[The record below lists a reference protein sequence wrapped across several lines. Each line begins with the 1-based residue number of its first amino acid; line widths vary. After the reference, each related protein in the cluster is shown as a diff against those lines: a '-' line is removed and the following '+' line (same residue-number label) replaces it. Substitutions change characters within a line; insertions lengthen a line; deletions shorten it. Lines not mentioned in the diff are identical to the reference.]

1 MKVVAAAFLHCPI
14 NDVVLTS
21 SASFLSLIE
30 RRQGRP
36 YSTLLAAERRRRQR
50 RIDIL
55 DNPLRSSPYSYKQQQ
70 QQQQKV
76 QQQATIIPRSM
87 SLIPAPIN
95 ELETILPTPTH
106 LSPTGEQ
113 YMTYFGHTP
122 RERYNSLFEGIS
134 IAFVGSMLSYF
145 ISFIIGQFLATC
157 FGVLCIFWP
166 ILGPEVKAY
175 QRNWELLAGRPLVDV
190 WMDDDDNIEDIIDGD
205 DTFILSL
212 PENKRGLY
220 GAYYIATIQDVCVV
234 DDVRATASQEYDL
247 VEFNQYTQDRDEM
260 MSITGIPWKLR
271 LRLSDMAGREMQ
283 VHCRLS
289 EEYLPIQCGMTAV
302 GVLLSTSRKFTKL
315 AGMTDF
321 CILNV
326 LYDDDTGDDDDDD
339 DERQQ
344 QRGGAKTTDANVEV
358 VTWVGDYPYL
368 DKAMFLRTLNKNGIT
383 DKLIDDYY
391 YDKQEVDMDDTDDTD
406 EEE

>member
-1 MKVVAAAFLHCPI
+1 MKVVVAAAFLHCPM
-14 NDVVLTS
+14 NDVLITS
-21 SASFLSLIE
+21 SLIIE
-30 RRQGRP
+30 RRQS
-36 YSTLLAAERRRRQR
+36 STLLEAERRRRRRQ
-50 RIDIL
+50 RIDLL
-55 DNPLRSSPYSYKQQQ
+55 DNPIRSSPSYKQQP
-70 QQQQKV
+70 KA
-76 QQQATIIPRSM
+76 QAPIITRSM

-113 YMTYFGHTP
+113 YMTYFGRTP

-145 ISFIIGQFLATC
+145 ISFVIGQFLATC
-157 FGVLCIFWP
+157 FGVICIFWP

-190 WMDDDDNIEDIIDGD
+190 WMDEDEDIDGD
-205 DTFILSL
+205 FILSL

-220 GAYYIATIQDVCVV
+220 GAYYIATIRDVCVV

-247 VEFNQYTQDRDEM
+247 VEFSQYTQVRDEM

-289 EEYLPIQCGMTAV
+289 EEYLPIQCGMTAA

-326 LYDDDTGDDDDDD
+326 LYDDTDADDDG
-339 DERQQ
+339 RQ

-368 DKAMFLRTLNKNGIT
+368 DKALFLRTLNKNGIT

-391 YDKQEVDMDDTDDTD
+391 DKQEEDKDDTDDTD
-406 EEE
+406 EE

>member
-1 MKVVAAAFLHCPI
+1 MKVVAAAFLHCPM
-14 NDVVLTS
+14 NDVLITS
-21 SASFLSLIE
+21 SLIIE
-30 RRQGRP
+30 RGQSGTRRL
-36 YSTLLAAERRRRQR
+36 YSTLLAAERRRRRRQ
-50 RIDIL
+50 RIDLL
-55 DNPLRSSPYSYKQQQ
+55 DNPIRSSPSYKQQ
-70 QQQQKV
+70 
-76 QQQATIIPRSM
+76 APIM

-95 ELETILPTPTH
+95 ELGKILPTPTH

-113 YMTYFGHTP
+113 YMTYFGRTP

-157 FGVLCIFWP
+157 FGVICIFWP
-166 ILGPEVKAY
+166 ILSPEVKAY

-190 WMDDDDNIEDIIDGD
+190 WMDEDEDIDGD
-205 DTFILSL
+205 FILSL

-247 VEFNQYTQDRDEM
+247 VEFSQYTQVRDEM

-289 EEYLPIQCGMTAV
+289 EEYLPIQCGMTAA

-326 LYDDDTGDDDDDD
+326 LYDDTDADDDDG
-339 DERQQ
+339 RQQ

-368 DKAMFLRTLNKNGIT
+368 DKALFLRTLNKNGIT
-383 DKLIDDYY
+383 DKLIDGY
-391 YDKQEVDMDDTDDTD
+391 YDKQEEDKDDTDDTD
-406 EEE
+406 EE

>member
-1 MKVVAAAFLHCPI
+1 MK
-14 NDVVLTS
+14 DVVLTS

-30 RRQGRP
+30 RRQSRIRRP
-36 YSTLLAAERRRRQR
+36 STLLAAERRRRQQQ

-55 DNPLRSSPYSYKQQQ
+55 DNPLRSSPSYKQQQ
-70 QQQQKV
+70 KQV
-76 QQQATIIPRSM
+76 QQQATIITRSM

-190 WMDDDDNIEDIIDGD
+190 WMDDDYDENDIIDGND
-205 DTFILSL
+205 DFILSL

-220 GAYYIATIQDVCVV
+220 GAYYIATVQDVCVV

-289 EEYLPIQCGMTAV
+289 EEYLTIQCGMTAV
-302 GVLLSTSRKFTKL
+302 GVLLSTSRKFTRL

-326 LYDDDTGDDDDDD
+326 FDDDIDDDDDDD

-344 QRGGAKTTDANVEV
+344 QRGGAKTTDGNVEV

-383 DKLIDDYY
+383 DKLIDDYC
-391 YDKQEVDMDDTDDTD
+391 YDKQEEDMDDTDDTD

>member
-1 MKVVAAAFLHCPI
+1 MKVVVAAAFLHCPM
-14 NDVVLTS
+14 NDVLITS
-21 SASFLSLIE
+21 SLIIE
-30 RRQGRP
+30 RRQS
-36 YSTLLAAERRRRQR
+36 STLLEAERRRRRRQ
-50 RIDIL
+50 RIDLL
-55 DNPLRSSPYSYKQQQ
+55 DNPIRSSPSYKQQP
-70 QQQQKV
+70 KA
-76 QQQATIIPRSM
+76 QAPIITRSM

-113 YMTYFGHTP
+113 YMTYFGRTP

-145 ISFIIGQFLATC
+145 ISFVIGQFLATC
-157 FGVLCIFWP
+157 FGVICIFWP

-190 WMDDDDNIEDIIDGD
+190 WMDEDEDIDGD
-205 DTFILSL
+205 FILSL

-220 GAYYIATIQDVCVV
+220 GAYYIATIRDVCVV

-247 VEFNQYTQDRDEM
+247 VEFSQYTQVRDEM

-289 EEYLPIQCGMTAV
+289 EEYLPIQCGMTAA

-326 LYDDDTGDDDDDD
+326 LYDDTDSDDDDG
-339 DERQQ
+339 RQQ

-368 DKAMFLRTLNKNGIT
+368 DKALFLRTLNKNGIT

-391 YDKQEVDMDDTDDTD
+391 DKQEEDKDDTDDTD
-406 EEE
+406 EE

>member
-1 MKVVAAAFLHCPI
+1 MKVVAAAFLHCPM
-14 NDVVLTS
+14 NDVLITS
-21 SASFLSLIE
+21 SLIIE
-30 RRQGRP
+30 RRQ
-36 YSTLLAAERRRRQR
+36 SSALLAAERRRRRRQ
-50 RIDIL
+50 RIDLL
-55 DNPLRSSPYSYKQQQ
+55 DNPIRSSPSYKQQP
-70 QQQQKV
+70 KA
-76 QQQATIIPRSM
+76 QAPIITRSM

-157 FGVLCIFWP
+157 FGVICIFWP
-166 ILGPEVKAY
+166 ILSPEVKAY

-190 WMDDDDNIEDIIDGD
+190 WMDEDEDIDGD
-205 DTFILSL
+205 FILSL

-247 VEFNQYTQDRDEM
+247 VEFSQYTQVRDEM

-289 EEYLPIQCGMTAV
+289 EEYLPIQCGMTAA

-326 LYDDDTGDDDDDD
+326 LYDDTDADDDDG
-339 DERQQ
+339 RQQ

-368 DKAMFLRTLNKNGIT
+368 DKALFLRTLNKNGIT

-391 YDKQEVDMDDTDDTD
+391 DKQEEDKDDTDDTD
-406 EEE
+406 EE

>member
-1 MKVVAAAFLHCPI
+1 MKVVAAAFLHCPM
-14 NDVVLTS
+14 NDVLITS
-21 SASFLSLIE
+21 SLIIE
-30 RRQGRP
+30 RGQSGTRRL
-36 YSTLLAAERRRRQR
+36 YSTLLAAERRRRRRQ
-50 RIDIL
+50 RIDLL
-55 DNPLRSSPYSYKQQQ
+55 DNPIRSSPSYKQQ
-70 QQQQKV
+70 
-76 QQQATIIPRSM
+76 APIM

-95 ELETILPTPTH
+95 ELGKILPTPTH

-113 YMTYFGHTP
+113 YMTYFGRTP

-157 FGVLCIFWP
+157 FGVICIFWP
-166 ILGPEVKAY
+166 ILSPEVKAY

-190 WMDDDDNIEDIIDGD
+190 WMDDDEDIDGD
-205 DTFILSL
+205 FILSL

-247 VEFNQYTQDRDEM
+247 VEFSQYTQVRDEM

-289 EEYLPIQCGMTAV
+289 EEYLPIQCGMTAA

-326 LYDDDTGDDDDDD
+326 LYDDTDADDDDG
-339 DERQQ
+339 RQQ

-368 DKAMFLRTLNKNGIT
+368 DKALFLRTLNKNGIT
-383 DKLIDDYY
+383 DKLIDGY
-391 YDKQEVDMDDTDDTD
+391 YDKQEEDKDDTDDTD
-406 EEE
+406 EE

>member
-1 MKVVAAAFLHCPI
+1 
-14 NDVVLTS
+14 
-21 SASFLSLIE
+21 
-30 RRQGRP
+30 
-36 YSTLLAAERRRRQR
+36 
-50 RIDIL
+50 
-55 DNPLRSSPYSYKQQQ
+55 
-70 QQQQKV
+70 
-76 QQQATIIPRSM
+76 M

-122 RERYNSLFEGIS
+122 RERYNSLVEGIS

-190 WMDDDDNIEDIIDGD
+190 WMDDDDIIEDIIDGD

-271 LRLSDMAGREMQ
+271 LRLSDIAGREMQ

-326 LYDDDTGDDDDDD
+326 LYDDDTDADD
-339 DERQQ
+339 DEREQ

-368 DKAMFLRTLNKNGIT
+368 DKSMFLRTLNKNGIT

-391 YDKQEVDMDDTDDTD
+391 YDKQEEDKDDTDDTD

>member
-1 MKVVAAAFLHCPI
+1 MKVVAAAFLHCPM
-14 NDVVLTS
+14 NDVLITS
-21 SASFLSLIE
+21 SLIIE
-30 RRQGRP
+30 RGQSGTRRL
-36 YSTLLAAERRRRQR
+36 YSTLLAAERRRRRRQ
-50 RIDIL
+50 RIDLL
-55 DNPLRSSPYSYKQQQ
+55 DNPIRSSPSYKQQP
-70 QQQQKV
+70 KA
-76 QQQATIIPRSM
+76 QAPIITRSM

-113 YMTYFGHTP
+113 YMTYFGRTP

-157 FGVLCIFWP
+157 FGVICIFWP
-166 ILGPEVKAY
+166 ILSPEVKAY

-190 WMDDDDNIEDIIDGD
+190 WMDEDEDIDGD
-205 DTFILSL
+205 FILSL

-247 VEFNQYTQDRDEM
+247 VEFSQYTQVRDEM

-289 EEYLPIQCGMTAV
+289 EEYLPIQCGMTAA

-326 LYDDDTGDDDDDD
+326 LYDDTDADDDDG
-339 DERQQ
+339 RQQ

-368 DKAMFLRTLNKNGIT
+368 DKALFLRTLNKNGIT
-383 DKLIDDYY
+383 DKLIDGY
-391 YDKQEVDMDDTDDTD
+391 YDKQEEDKDDTDDTD
-406 EEE
+406 EE

>member
-1 MKVVAAAFLHCPI
+1 MKVVVAAAFLLHCPM
-14 NDVVLTS
+14 NDVLITS
-21 SASFLSLIE
+21 SLIIE
-30 RRQGRP
+30 RGQSGTRRL
-36 YSTLLAAERRRRQR
+36 YSTLLAAERRRRRRQ
-50 RIDIL
+50 RIDLL
-55 DNPLRSSPYSYKQQQ
+55 DNPIRSSPSYKQQP
-70 QQQQKV
+70 KA
-76 QQQATIIPRSM
+76 QAPIITRSM

-95 ELETILPTPTH
+95 ELGKILPTPTH

-113 YMTYFGHTP
+113 YMTYFGRTP

-157 FGVLCIFWP
+157 FGVICIFWP
-166 ILGPEVKAY
+166 ILSPEVKAY

-190 WMDDDDNIEDIIDGD
+190 WMDEDEDIDGD
-205 DTFILSL
+205 FILSL

-247 VEFNQYTQDRDEM
+247 VEFSQYTQVRDEM

-289 EEYLPIQCGMTAV
+289 EEYLPIQCGMTAA

-326 LYDDDTGDDDDDD
+326 LYDDTDADDDDG
-339 DERQQ
+339 RQQ

-368 DKAMFLRTLNKNGIT
+368 DKALFLRTLNKNGIT
-383 DKLIDDYY
+383 DKLIDGY
-391 YDKQEVDMDDTDDTD
+391 YDKQEEDKDDTDDTD
-406 EEE
+406 EE